1 MRAELKIR
9 VQEAL
14 NSMDPHDREVLILRH
29 FADGALDLFSRLA
42 KLLLEASDQLVFV
55 AFAIGKIIVDEF
67 AIGLLEFALDDIPV
81 TLDLQFV
88 HIRPSQNRRVPDA
101 FACQVTD
108 ERNLA
113 EKMKANL
120 TR

>member
-1 MRAELKIR
+1 M
-9 VQEAL
+9 
-14 NSMDPHDREVLILRH
+14 
-29 FADGALDLFSRLA
+29 DLFSRLA

-67 AIGLLEFALDDIPV
+67 AIGLLEFALDD
-81 TLDLQFV
+81 
-88 HIRPSQNRRVPDA
+88 RRVPDA

>member
-1 MRAELKIR
+1 
-9 VQEAL
+9 
-14 NSMDPHDREVLILRH
+14 
-29 FADGALDLFSRLA
+29 
-42 KLLLEASDQLVFV
+42 
-55 AFAIGKIIVDEF
+55 
-67 AIGLLEFALDDIPV
+67 LLEFTLDDIPV